1 MLSPVESR
9 PGQAVPGRFAD
20 HLATGRGKVTA
31 ENRKIVGLPPEI
43 HRFFTNPGGHS
54 MIVKGRAGTGK
65 TTLVLQ
71 MLEEVF
77 TGLDNFYLSSRVSDT
92 ALYKQFPWLLSKER
106 NERLIHASKK
116 FLDSLDR
123 SREDG
128 EVPLAA
134 EDADMDALLMTAPPE
149 TDEVKSAKALLKEFR
164 LLNGSFPVAVDR
176 TELSRVEGMFEPP
189 EIETMSDEGDGFTQ
203 FHNLVVDFDS
213 DLPEL
218 ERIYTRV
225 ESQLPKQIC
234 VAIDSI
240 EALAEKYGIPEG
252 RIINMLH
259 KDLVENTNTYLVIV
273 LEKFENVELDY
284 YVDGVIHLEHA
295 EIDGR
300 AFREI
305 IIQKLRGCETR
316 HHRYL
321 YTLTAGRM
329 KAFGPYDFKFPTQGA
344 TWSPPEAKIPGRMPT
359 GSMQLDAYLGGGL
372 MEGSV
377 NLLEV
382 DRAVPTE
389 AVSLF
394 CMGPVLNALSGGQG
408 VVWLPSREFA
418 PTMLPPLVASYMG
431 DGDITGKLRIVDL
444 YPTDMDD
451 SDPYMLGVEGD
462 PIGNYLKWDVM
473 RFNFQGVKGPTL
485 NIMSYDALE
494 SVSGKIVDDMRD
506 YYTELRQ
513 SGNVDLTIAR
523 ASVRST
529 DRIAD
534 IAQQHLKLR
543 KVHGALVLYG
553 ERPHTEL
560 LHFDMDVS
568 EGVPRLHLTPIV

>member
-1 MLSPVESR
+1 LS
-9 PGQAVPGRFAD
+9 
-20 HLATGRGKVTA
+20 A
-31 ENRKIVGLPPEI
+31 ENRDGRGLPPEI
-43 HRFFTNPGGHS
+43 HRFFENPGGHS
-54 MIVKGRAGTGK
+54 LIVKGRAGTGK

-77 TGLDNFYLSSRVSDT
+77 SGLDNFYLSSRVSDT

-116 FLDSLDR
+116 FLDSLDKTR
-123 SREDG
+123 VEG
-128 EVPLAA
+128 EVPEAV
-134 EDADMDALLMTAPPE
+134 EGADMDALLMTAPPE
-149 TDEVKSAKALLKEFR
+149 SDEVKSAKALLKEFR
-164 LLNGSFPVAVDR
+164 LLNGSFPVSVDR

-189 EIETMSDEGDGFTQ
+189 EIETMDDAGEGFTQ

-218 ERIYTRV
+218 ERIYNRV

-273 LEKFENVELDY
+273 LEKHDNLDLDY
-284 YVDGVIHLEHA
+284 YVDGVIVLDNSEV
-295 EIDGR
+295 DGR
-300 AFREI
+300 AFREVV
-305 IIQKLRGCETR
+305 IQKLRGCETR

-321 YTLTAGRM
+321 YTLAEGRM
-329 KAFGPYDFKFPTQGA
+329 KAFGPYDIHFPDTGG
-344 TWSPPEAKIPGRMPT
+344 TWPTPEDVTPGRLPT
-359 GSMQLDAYLGGGL
+359 GSPQLDQLLGGGL
-372 MEGSV
+372 MAGSV

-394 CMGPVLNALSGGQG
+394 CLGPVLNALANGQG

-418 PTMLPPLVASYMG
+418 PTMLPPLVNRYTG
-431 DGDITGKLRIVDL
+431 DRDVEGRMRILEL
-444 YPTDMDD
+444 YPTEVDTT
-451 SDPYMLGVEGD
+451 DPYLLGVEGD

-473 RFNFQGVKGPTL
+473 RFNYKDVKGPTL

-494 SVSGKIVDDMRD
+494 SVSGKVVDDMRD

-529 DRIAD
+529 DRLAD

-560 LHFDMDVS
+560 LHLDMDVS
-568 EGVPRLHLTPIV
+568 EGLPRLLLTPIV

>member
-1 MLSPVESR
+1 
-9 PGQAVPGRFAD
+9 
-20 HLATGRGKVTA
+20 
-31 ENRKIVGLPPEI
+31 
-43 HRFFTNPGGHS
+43 

-65 TTLVLQ
+65 TTFVLQ

-77 TGLDNFYLSSRVSDT
+77 SGLDNFYLSSRVSDT

-106 NERLIHASKK
+106 NDRLIHASKK

-123 SREDG
+123 AKEDG
-128 EVPLAA
+128 EMPMAV
-134 EDADMDALLMTAPPE
+134 EGADMDALLLTAPPE
-149 TDEVKSAKALLKEFR
+149 TDEVKSAKMLLKEFR

-176 TELSRVEGMFEPP
+176 TELSRVEGLFEPP
-189 EIETMSDEGDGFTQ
+189 EIETMSDVGDGFTQ

-218 ERIYTRV
+218 ERIYNRV

-252 RIINMLH
+252 RLINMLH
-259 KDLVENTNTYLVIV
+259 KDLVENTNIYLVIV
-273 LEKFENVELDY
+273 LEKFDNMDLDY
-284 YVDGVIHLEHA
+284 YVDGVIRLEQS
-295 EIDGR
+295 EMDGR
-300 AFREI
+300 AFREVL
-305 IIQKLRGCETR
+305 IQKLRGCETR

-329 KAFGPYDFKFPTQGA
+329 KTFGPYSFRFPDAGA
-344 TWSPPEAKIPGRMPT
+344 IWPAPETRAPGRMPT
-359 GSMQLDAYLGGGL
+359 GSPQLDTMLGGGL
-372 MEGSV
+372 LEGAV

-389 AVSLF
+389 AVQLF
-394 CMGPVLNALSGGQG
+394 CMGPVLNALSSGQG

-418 PTMLPPLVASYMG
+418 PTMLPPLVDRYLG
-431 DGDITGKLRIVDL
+431 EGKAEGRLRIVDL
-444 YPTDMDD
+444 YPTDLD
-451 SDPYMLGVEGD
+451 SSNPYMLGVEGD

-473 RFNFQGVKGPTL
+473 RFNFKEVEGPTL

-494 SVSGKIVDDMRD
+494 SVSGKVVDDMRD

-529 DRIAD
+529 DRLAD
-534 IAQQHLKLR
+534 IAQQHLRLC
-543 KVHGALVLYG
+543 KVHGALVLFG

-560 LHFDMDVS
+560 MHFDMDIS
-568 EGVPRLHLTPIV
+568 EGVPRLDLTPIV

>member
-1 MLSPVESR
+1 MEGKKVT
-9 PGQAVPGRFAD
+9 
-20 HLATGRGKVTA
+20 TGRVTVSGG
-31 ENRKIVGLPPEI
+31 NDRKAYGLPPEL
-43 HRFFTNPGGHS
+43 HRFFGNPGGHS
-54 MIVKGRAGTGK
+54 LIVKGRAGTGK

-71 MLEEVF
+71 MLEEIF
-77 TGLDNFYLSSRVSDT
+77 SGLDNFYLSSRVSDT

-106 NERLIHASKK
+106 NERLIHASKR
-116 FLDSLDR
+116 FLDSLDKTK
-123 SREDG
+123 ED
-128 EVPLAA
+128 ELMPEAA
-134 EDADMDALLMTAPPE
+134 EGADMDALLMTAPPE
-149 TDEVKSAKALLKEFR
+149 PDEVRSAKALLKEFR

-189 EIETMSDEGDGFTQ
+189 EIETMSDEGEGFTQ

-213 DLPEL
+213 DLPEI
-218 ERIYTRV
+218 ERIYNRV

-259 KDLVENTNTYLVIV
+259 KDLVENTNSYLVIV
-273 LEKFENVELDY
+273 LEKFENLELDY
-284 YVDGVIHLEHA
+284 YVDGVIRLEHS
-295 EIDGR
+295 EVDGR
-300 AFREI
+300 AYREI
-305 IIQKLRGCETR
+305 AIQKLRGCETH

-321 YTLTAGRM
+321 YTLASGRL
-329 KAFGPYDFKFPTQGA
+329 KAFGPYDIEFPGEGA
-344 TWSPPEAKIPGRMPT
+344 TWTVPERRIKGRLSAGSPE
-359 GSMQLDAYLGGGL
+359 LDRILGGGL
-372 MEGSV
+372 MEGAV

-382 DRAVPTE
+382 DKAVPTE
-389 AVSLF
+389 AVQLF
-394 CMGPVLNALSGGQG
+394 CMGPVLNAISAGNG

-418 PTMLPPLVASYMG
+418 PTHLSGLVNRYLG
-431 DGDITGKLRIVDL
+431 DMDAEGRMRVVDL
-444 YPTDMDD
+444 YPTEMDT
-451 SDPYMLGVEGD
+451 SDPYLLGVEGE

-473 RFNFQGVKGPTL
+473 KFNFHDVTGPTL

-494 SVSGKIVDDMRD
+494 SVSGKVVDDMRD

-560 LHFDMDVS
+560 MHFDLDDS
-568 EGVPRLHLTPIV
+568 EGVPRLSLTPIV

>member
-1 MLSPVESR
+1 VS
-9 PGQAVPGRFAD
+9 
-20 HLATGRGKVTA
+20 A
-31 ENRKIVGLPPEI
+31 EERDPRGLPPEI

-54 MIVKGRAGTGK
+54 LIVKGRAGTGK

-77 TGLDNFYLSSRVSDT
+77 SGLDNFYLSSRVSDT

-123 SREDG
+123 TKEEG
-128 EVPLAA
+128 EVPEAV
-134 EDADMDALLMTAPPE
+134 EGADMDALLMTAPPE
-149 TDEVKSAKALLKEFR
+149 SDEVKSAKALLKEFR
-164 LLNGSFPVAVDR
+164 LLNGSFPVSVDR

-189 EIETMSDEGDGFTQ
+189 EIETMDDAGEGFTQ

-218 ERIYTRV
+218 ERIYNRV

-259 KDLVENTNTYLVIV
+259 KDLVENTNTYLVVV
-273 LEKFENVELDY
+273 LEKHDNLDLDY
-284 YVDGVIHLEHA
+284 YVDGVILLENA
-295 EIDGR
+295 EVDGR
-300 AFREI
+300 AYREVV
-305 IIQKLRGCETR
+305 IQKLRGCETR

-321 YTLTAGRM
+321 YTLTEGRM
-329 KAFGPYDFKFPTQGA
+329 KAFGPYDIEFPQPGG
-344 TWSPPEAKIPGRMPT
+344 TWSPPERRVPGRLAT
-359 GSMQLDAYLGGGL
+359 GSAQLDQLLGGGL
-372 MEGSV
+372 LEGSV

-382 DRAVPTE
+382 DRAVPSE

-394 CMGPVLNALSGGQG
+394 CMGPVLNALSNGQG
-408 VVWLPSREFA
+408 VVWLPSREFG
-418 PTMLPPLVASYMG
+418 PTMLPPLVNRYLG
-431 DGDITGKLRIVDL
+431 DDSAEGRLRIVDL
-444 YPTDMDD
+444 YPTDLD
-451 SDPYMLGVEGD
+451 STDPYLLGVEGD

-473 RFNFQGVKGPTL
+473 RFNFQDVKGPTL

-494 SVSGKIVDDMRD
+494 SVSAKVVDDMRD

-513 SGNVDLTIAR
+513 SGNVDLTVAR

-560 LHFDMDVS
+560 LHLDMDVFD
-568 EGVPRLHLTPIV
+568 GLPRLQLTPIV

>member
-1 MLSPVESR
+1 
-9 PGQAVPGRFAD
+9 
-20 HLATGRGKVTA
+20 
-31 ENRKIVGLPPEI
+31 
-43 HRFFTNPGGHS
+43 

-123 SREDG
+123 SKEEG
-128 EVPLAA
+128 ELPEAVEA
-134 EDADMDALLMTAPPE
+134 ADMDALLMTAPLE

-164 LLNGSFPVAVDR
+164 LLDGSFPVAVDR

-189 EIETMSDEGDGFTQ
+189 EIETMSDEGGGFTQ

-218 ERIYTRV
+218 ERIYNRV

-252 RIINMLH
+252 RIIRMLH
-259 KDLVENTNTYLVIV
+259 KDLVENTNSYLVIV
-273 LEKFENVELDY
+273 LEKYDNQDMDY
-284 YVDGVIHLEHA
+284 YVDGVIRLEHA
-295 EIDGR
+295 ELDGR

-305 IIQKLRGCETR
+305 IIQKLRGCETH

-321 YTLTAGRM
+321 YTLSAGRM
-329 KAFGPYDFKFPTQGA
+329 KAFGPYDIRFPGHGM
-344 TWSPPEAKIPGRMPT
+344 TWPAPEAKVPNRMPT
-359 GSMQLDAYLGGGL
+359 GSVHLDALLGGGL
-372 MEGSV
+372 MEGAV

-382 DRAVPTE
+382 DKAVPTE
-389 AVSLF
+389 AVQLF
-394 CMGPVLNALSGGQG
+394 CMGPVLNALAGSQG

-418 PTMLPPLVASYMG
+418 PTMLPTLVNRYMG
-431 DGDITGKLRIVDL
+431 EADTLGKLRIVDL
-444 YPTDMDD
+444 YPTEVDS
-451 SDPYMLGVEGD
+451 SDPYLLGVEGD
-462 PIGNYLKWDVM
+462 PIGNYLKWDIM
-473 RFNFQGVKGPTL
+473 RFNFRDVKGPTL

-494 SVSGKIVDDMRD
+494 SVSGKVVDDMRD

-534 IAQQHLKLR
+534 IAQQHLKLK

-560 LHFDMDVS
+560 MHFDMDVS

>member
-1 MLSPVESR
+1 MVS
-9 PGQAVPGRFAD
+9 
-20 HLATGRGKVTA
+20 A
-31 ENRKIVGLPPEI
+31 EDMKAMGLPPEVY
-43 HRFFTNPGGHS
+43 RFFNNPGGHS

-65 TTLVLQ
+65 TTFVLQ

-77 TGLDNFYLSSRVSDT
+77 SGLDNFYLSSRVSDT

-106 NERLIHASKK
+106 NDRLIHASKK

-123 SREDG
+123 AKEDG
-128 EVPLAA
+128 EMPMAV
-134 EDADMDALLMTAPPE
+134 EGADMDALLLTAPPE
-149 TDEVKSAKALLKEFR
+149 TDEVKSAKMLLKEFR

-176 TELSRVEGMFEPP
+176 TELSRVEGLFEPP
-189 EIETMSDEGDGFTQ
+189 EIETMSDVGDGFTQ

-218 ERIYTRV
+218 ERIYNRV

-252 RIINMLH
+252 RLINMLH
-259 KDLVENTNTYLVIV
+259 KDLVENTNIYLVIV
-273 LEKFENVELDY
+273 LEKFDNMDLDY
-284 YVDGVIHLEHA
+284 YVDGVIRLEQS
-295 EIDGR
+295 EMDGR
-300 AFREI
+300 AFREVL
-305 IIQKLRGCETR
+305 IQKLRGCETR

-329 KAFGPYDFKFPTQGA
+329 KTFGPYSFRFPDAGA
-344 TWSPPEAKIPGRMPT
+344 IWPAPETRAPGRMPT
-359 GSMQLDAYLGGGL
+359 GSPQLDTMLGGGL
-372 MEGSV
+372 LEGAV

-389 AVSLF
+389 AVQLF
-394 CMGPVLNALSGGQG
+394 CMGPVLNALSSGQG

-418 PTMLPPLVASYMG
+418 PTMLPPLVDRYLG
-431 DGDITGKLRIVDL
+431 EGKAEGRLRIVDL
-444 YPTDMDD
+444 YPTDLD
-451 SDPYMLGVEGD
+451 SSNPYMLGVEGD

-473 RFNFQGVKGPTL
+473 RFNFKEVEGPTL

-494 SVSGKIVDDMRD
+494 SVSGKVVDDMRD

-529 DRIAD
+529 DRLAD
-534 IAQQHLKLR
+534 IAQQHLRLC
-543 KVHGALVLYG
+543 KVHGALVLFG

-560 LHFDMDVS
+560 MHFDMDIS
-568 EGVPRLHLTPIV
+568 EGVPRLDLTPIV

>member
-1 MLSPVESR
+1 MSVLDMK
-9 PGQAVPGRFAD
+9 AM
-20 HLATGRGKVTA
+20 
-31 ENRKIVGLPPEI
+31 GLPPEI

-123 SREDG
+123 SKEEG
-128 EVPLAA
+128 ELPEAVEA
-134 EDADMDALLMTAPPE
+134 ADMDALLMTAPLE

-164 LLNGSFPVAVDR
+164 LLDGSFPVAVDR

-189 EIETMSDEGDGFTQ
+189 EIETMSDEGGGFTQ

-218 ERIYTRV
+218 ERIYNRV

-252 RIINMLH
+252 RIISMLH
-259 KDLVENTNTYLVIV
+259 KDLVENTNSYLVIV
-273 LEKFENVELDY
+273 LEKYDNQDMDY
-284 YVDGVIHLEHA
+284 YVDGVIRLEHA
-295 EIDGR
+295 ELDGR

-305 IIQKLRGCETR
+305 IIQKLRGCETH

-321 YTLTAGRM
+321 YTLSAGRM
-329 KAFGPYDFKFPTQGA
+329 KAFGPYDIRFPGHGM
-344 TWSPPEAKIPGRMPT
+344 TWPAPEAKVPDRMPT
-359 GSMQLDAYLGGGL
+359 GSVHLDALLGGGL
-372 MEGSV
+372 MEGAV

-382 DRAVPTE
+382 DKAVPTE
-389 AVSLF
+389 AVQLF
-394 CMGPVLNALSGGQG
+394 CMGPVLNALAGSQG

-418 PTMLPPLVASYMG
+418 PTMLPTLVNRYMG
-431 DGDITGKLRIVDL
+431 EADTLGKLRIVDL
-444 YPTDMDD
+444 YPTEVDS
-451 SDPYMLGVEGD
+451 SDPYLLGVEGD
-462 PIGNYLKWDVM
+462 PIGNYLKWDIM
-473 RFNFQGVKGPTL
+473 RFNFKDVKGPTL

-494 SVSGKIVDDMRD
+494 SVSGKVVDDMRD

-534 IAQQHLKLR
+534 IAQQHLKLK

-560 LHFDMDVS
+560 MHFDMDVS

>member
-1 MLSPVESR
+1 MK
-9 PGQAVPGRFAD
+9 AM
-20 HLATGRGKVTA
+20 
-31 ENRKIVGLPPEI
+31 GLPPEI

-123 SREDG
+123 SKEEG
-128 EVPLAA
+128 ELPEAVEA
-134 EDADMDALLMTAPPE
+134 ADMDALLMTAPLE
-149 TDEVKSAKALLKEFR
+149 SDEVKSAKALLKEFR

-189 EIETMSDEGDGFTQ
+189 EIETMSDEGGGFTQ

-213 DLPEL
+213 DLPEI
-218 ERIYTRV
+218 ERIYNRV

-252 RIINMLH
+252 RIISMLH
-259 KDLVENTNTYLVIV
+259 KDLVENTNSYLVIV
-273 LEKFENVELDY
+273 LEKYDNLDLDY
-284 YVDGVIHLEHA
+284 YVDGVIRLEHA
-295 EIDGR
+295 ELDGR

-321 YTLTAGRM
+321 YTLSAGRM
-329 KAFGPYDFKFPTQGA
+329 SAFGPYEFHFPGHGV
-344 TWSPPEAKIPGRMPT
+344 TWPAPEARVPDRMPT
-359 GSMQLDAYLGGGL
+359 GSVHLDALLGGGL
-372 MEGSV
+372 MEGAV

-382 DRAVPTE
+382 DKAVPTE
-389 AVSLF
+389 AVQLF
-394 CMGPVLNALSGGQG
+394 CLGPVLNALAGSQG
-408 VVWLPSREFA
+408 VLWLPSREFA
-418 PTMLPPLVASYMG
+418 PTMLPTLVNRYMG
-431 DGDITGKLRIVDL
+431 EADTTGKLRIVDL
-444 YPTDMDD
+444 YPTEVDS
-451 SDPYMLGVEGD
+451 SDPYLLGVEGD

-473 RFNFQGVKGPTL
+473 RFNFRDVTGPTL

-494 SVSGKIVDDMRD
+494 SVSGKVVDDMRE

-534 IAQQHLKLR
+534 IAQQHLRLQ

-560 LHFDMDVS
+560 MHFDMDVS
-568 EGVPRLHLTPIV
+568 EGVPRLQLTPIV